1 MMHSPAQPLVR
12 IAVVSDIHAFTTRE
26 RATDSVVD
34 YTNSHRDIKNPLSDL
49 IDSVGELQLKAD
61 VLVCPGDIC
70 NKADAGGLERAWADL
85 QHLQRAL
92 GASNLVATCGNHDL
106 DSRHLQDETDP
117 DPKGAMLALSPSFPF
132 NSAELTNQFW
142 ARNYAVVRL
151 PSGIVMVTLNTS
163 AYHGGKETEILHG
176 RISKRTI
183 AALAQELSAFR
194 SAPAYVL
201 ICHHHPLPLSMS
213 RVNDGEFIREGQQ
226 LLDALTSATC
236 SSWLVVH
243 GHRHHPRL
251 LHGAAGSNYVPFIFG
266 AGSLGARSPGI
277 TNQFHLLSLFCSTDN
292 QFASINGTVETWSWT
307 DSTRWAIM
315 SGIGGLPPHCGFGY
329 RGQIPT
335 LAQQIATLVGDTF
348 LSIDAIK
355 ESLPA
360 VDFLTPESLTALE
373 AELEKLGLHIMRG
386 RHHQILQIGK

>member
-1 MMHSPAQPLVR
+1 MHSPGQPIVR

-49 IDSVGELQLKAD
+49 VEHADELQLKAD

-70 NKADAGGLERAWADL
+70 NKADAGGLERAWTDL
-85 QHLQRAL
+85 HRLQVAL
-92 GASNLVATCGNHDL
+92 GASDLIATCGNHDL
-106 DSRHLQDETDP
+106 DSRYLQDETDP

-132 NSAELTNQFW
+132 NSPELTNTFW

-176 RISKRTI
+176 RVSKRTI
-183 AALAQELSAFR
+183 AGLAEELSGFKE
-194 SAPAYVL
+194 APAHVL

-213 RVNDGEFIREGQQ
+213 HVNDGEFIREGQQ
-226 LLDALTSATC
+226 LLDALTSTTG

-243 GHRHHPRL
+243 GHRHRPRL

-266 AGSLGARSPGI
+266 AGSLGARSPGVL
-277 TNQFHLLSLFCSTDN
+277 NQFHLLNLFCSSDN
-292 QFASINGTVETWSWT
+292 EFASINGTVETWSWT
-307 DSTRWAIM
+307 DSTRWGIM
-315 SGIGGLPPHCGFGY
+315 SGNGGLPPHCGFGY

-335 LAQQIATLVGDTF
+335 LAQQIATLVGGTF
-348 LSIDAIK
+348 SSIDAIK
-355 ESLPA
+355 ESFPA
-360 VDFLTPESLTALE
+360 LDFLTPDSITALE
-373 AELEKLGLHIMRG
+373 IELEKLGLNIMYG
-386 RHHQILQIGK
+386 RQHQMLQIGK